1 MKRGRKYQ
9 GCGEEFNVEKK
20 RKGKQYHHPFNID
33 AVGENI
39 KLRRGE
45 AKRTDNSGK
54 KIKIK
59 INEGGEEYQVV
70 GTFIHP

>member
-1 MKRGRKYQ
+1 MGKNLTWK
-9 GCGEEFNVEKK
+9 KK
-20 RKGKQYHHPFNID
+20 RKGKHYHHPLNID

-39 KLRRGE
+39 KCRRGE